1 MVLVHFTIYI
11 CTREMPQ
18 RSMKYTR
25 DKRPSGIRVSR
36 YECTRPLKYHPSES
50 LDNKQLAIF
59 IRYLTP
65 RVAVSV
71 TKLTL
76 SAQSNP
82 IPLED
87 ASRDV
92 HLR

>member
-1 MVLVHFTIYI
+1 M
-11 CTREMPQ
+11 
-18 RSMKYTR
+18 
-25 DKRPSGIRVSR
+25 SR
-36 YECTRPLKYHPSES
+36 YECTHTHTHTHTHTRLLKYHPSES

-65 RVAVSV
+65 CVAVSV

>member
-1 MVLVHFTIYI
+1 M
-11 CTREMPQ
+11 
-18 RSMKYTR
+18 
-25 DKRPSGIRVSR
+25 SR
-36 YECTRPLKYHPSES
+36 YECIRLLKYHPSES
-50 LDNKQLAIF
+50 LDNKQLVIF

-65 RVAVSV
+65 CVAVSV